1 MSATRRMKRAL
12 VFMLLALVCV
22 SALFGTMM
30 YYLATP
36 EESSRY
42 NRSSA
47 DYKYVT
53 ERIQPGWRKNAI
65 ELAKF
70 NNGDWQFICIIGAH
84 NDPAKILREEAQ
96 RREVTLTKLDAVRR
110 QPPSPD
116 PLDES
121 EGAISFVDK
130 AGHGRSLL
138 VDGADR
144 LAGPRGHRCFG
155 RETQE
160 VTLPLSEG

>member
-1 MSATRRMKRAL
+1 MSAKRMKRAL
-12 VFMLLALVCV
+12 VYMVLALVCV
-22 SALFGTMM
+22 SVLFGTTM
-30 YYLATP
+30 YYLAAP
-36 EESSRY
+36 EETARY
-42 NRSSA
+42 NRNSA

-53 ERIQPGWRKNAI
+53 DRVQAGWRKNAV

-70 NNGDWQFICIIGAH
+70 NNGDWQFICFIGAH
-84 NDPAKILREEAQ
+84 NDPVKILREEAQ
-96 RREVTLTKLDAVRR
+96 RRGVAVTKVDPVRR
-110 QPPSPD
+110 QPPAVD

-130 AGHGRSLL
+130 EGRGRNVLI
-138 VDGADR
+138 DGADR
-144 LAGPRGHRCFG
+144 LAGSRGHRCFG